1 MKLGLSR
8 FQPLTLS
15 LGACSYMVQPVQTR
29 ELVRHFSGQRP
40 ERSSA
45 EVVSALL
52 DELKL
57 TVQQQHLLAQTWL
70 QYKLALE
77 ETLRERASC
86 SAELVQLATDRHV
99 VSEAT
104 ALFLQVRYVVPTRSA
119 LVHSWYPLLCAD
131 VTSLLAESSLGCAYC

>member
-1 MKLGLSR
+1 M
-8 FQPLTLS
+8 
-15 LGACSYMVQPVQTR
+15 GARSYMVQPVRTR

-45 EVVSALL
+45 EAISALL

-77 ETLRERASC
+77 ETLQERASC
-86 SAELVQLATDRHV
+86 SAELVRLATDRHV
-99 VSEAT
+99 VPEAT
-104 ALFLQVRYVVPTRSA
+104 ALFLQVR
-119 LVHSWYPLLCAD
+119 
-131 VTSLLAESSLGCAYC
+131 